1 MVSQIYN
8 GQIMRLYF
16 MKKYKYTAQ
25 LYSSLKTHTLY
36 QGYLYLINVIIWINL
51 LYNEIKIWP
60 KHNTMLRFCFHI
72 NASCNTYI
80 VNDFYKSNVNAMA
93 TNFT

>member
-25 LYSSLKTHTLY
+25 LYSSLKTHTGY
-36 QGYLYLINVIIWINL
+36 TVQGILIPHKCDNLDQFTTMRLKYGQNII
-51 LYNEIKIWP
+51 
-60 KHNTMLRFCFHI
+60 HC
-72 NASCNTYI
+72 
-80 VNDFYKSNVNAMA
+80 
-93 TNFT
+93 

>member
-36 QGYLYLINVIIWINL
+36 QGYLYLINVIILINL
-51 LYNEIKIWP
+51 LQ
-60 KHNTMLRFCFHI
+60 
-72 NASCNTYI
+72 
-80 VNDFYKSNVNAMA
+80 
-93 TNFT
+93 